1 MLVAF
6 MVIASG
12 TRLLVLSIRRLQCN
26 LKLGQSELNEGK
38 PACTYWRSVPISE
51 NAVMR
56 LQPALPPVEGGWA
69 QQYPSQTSEHVVA
82 SVWAME
88 AYFMVR
94 YLAVVLVT

>member
-1 MLVAF
+1 
-6 MVIASG
+6 
-12 TRLLVLSIRRLQCN
+12 
-26 LKLGQSELNEGK
+26 
-38 PACTYWRSVPISE
+38 
-51 NAVMR
+51 MR

-94 YLAVVLVT
+94 CLAVVLVT